1 MYNRYKGDRD
11 DYYSLSGIVFI
22 PVAVNTSGRE
32 YDDFL
37 LLFFLYDHRDTSPL
51 TGELSEESDRLRCLR
66 VVCLSNLQ
74 GSVGLI

>member
-37 LLFFLYDHRDTSPL
+37 RLIFLYDHRDSPL
-51 TGELSEESDRLRCLR
+51 AGELSEESDRFRRLSLSACLTFR
-66 VVCLSNLQ
+66 DPWV
-74 GSVGLI
+74 